1 MAILFEV
8 TVRPLA
14 HLQFLAGGLSGF
26 IEIICF
32 HPLDVVKTRMQI
44 QGTRALHGE
53 VVYSCPLD
61 AFVNIYRYEGL
72 SSLWKG
78 IVPPICVET
87 PKRGGKFLM
96 YEYFKPYFHFGA
108 PQPTP
113 LTHAVSGSVAGI
125 LESFLVNPFEVVKIT
140 QQSHREKHLRTLSVV
155 KYIIKHDGY
164 GIKGLYRG
172 ITALVARNAVF
183 HFGFF
188 GFYNAIKDIV
198 PSPENSTYDLLRKVI
213 IAGLAS
219 SLACV
224 MSVTLDMAKCRIQGP
239 QPVKGEVKYR
249 WTINTIRTT
258 FREEGFR
265 ALFKGL
271 GALILR
277 AGPGGAMLLV
287 TYEYLFEFLK
297 SKYI

>member
-1 MAILFEV
+1 MGIPFDV
-8 TVRPLA
+8 TDRPPA
-14 HLQFLAGGLSGF
+14 HWQFLAGGLAGF

-32 HPLDVVKTRMQI
+32 HPLDVVKTRIQI
-44 QGTRALHGE
+44 QGSRSYRGE
-53 VVYSCPLD
+53 LIYSGPLD
-61 AFVNIYRYEGL
+61 AFVKIYRYEGL

-96 YEYFKPYFHFGA
+96 YELFKPYFHFGA

-113 LTHAVSGSVAGI
+113 LTHATAGSVAAI

-140 QQSHREKHLRTLSVV
+140 QQAYREKRLKTLSVV

-164 GIKGLYRG
+164 GIRGLYRG

-198 PSPENSTYDLLRKVI
+198 PRPQDSTHDFIRKVM

-249 WTINTIRTT
+249 WTINTIQTT

-271 GALILR
+271 GAMIMR
-277 AGPGGAMLLV
+277 VGPGGAMLLV
-287 TYEYLFEFLK
+287 SYEYIFEFLK
-297 SKYI
+297 SKNM